1 MMADHLPHDQW
12 LNDFNSED
20 RTRRQVAIYRLN
32 RISDPDAVPAL
43 IQALEHRD
51 RDARTLV
58 IGALMRIGDAAAI
71 PALIA
76 RLSDR
81 SKEVRRMAVRA
92 LGKFGDRF
100 PLEVLPALAG
110 ALLGDDNSY
119 VRWEA
124 AQALRAVNRVAAM
137 PQLIEALSADENSY
151 VRYAAAETIGAI
163 VTDGDTVEPGRANA
177 LNALEDALA
186 NDDNDYVRY
195 SAATALGKIADP
207 SSIEPLL
214 KTLQTDNTH
223 LWHAAAEALWYMEE
237 AATPYIQTAMLSED
251 VATRRAALKALLWLS
266 VEYDDEEAPDD
277 AEEWIGV
284 WGYWN

>member
-1 MMADHLPHDQW
+1 MADHSLHDQW

-20 RTRRQVAIYRLN
+20 RTRRQVAMYRLS
-32 RISDPDAVPAL
+32 RINDPGAVPAL
-43 IQALEHRD
+43 IRALEHRD
-51 RDARTLV
+51 RDARAMV

-76 RLSDR
+76 RVGDR

-92 LGKFGDRF
+92 LGKFGADS
-100 PLEVLPALAG
+100 PLAVLPALAG
-110 ALLGDDNSY
+110 ALLGDENSY

-124 AQALRAVNRVAAM
+124 AQALRSVNTVAAM

-151 VRYAAAETIGAI
+151 VRYASAETIGGI
-163 VTDGDTVEPGRANA
+163 VTDGDVIEPGRANA
-177 LNALEDALA
+177 LNALEDALLH
-186 NDDNDYVRY
+186 DDNDYVRC
-195 SAATALGKIADP
+195 AAAVALGKIADP

-237 AATPYIQTAMLSED
+237 EATPYIQQAMLSED
-251 VATRRAALKALLWLS
+251 VATRRAALKGLLWLS
-266 VEYDDEEAPDD
+266 VEYDDENAPDD
-277 AEEWIGV
+277 EEEWIGV